1 MDSKTVSRRSLF
13 AVLLSLLLA
22 LMLFAASAAQA
33 EDVFIVDNISVDKQT
48 VYPGQTVKITVKWT
62 NETGMNI
69 NATARAIS
77 DNGATSY
84 VRDNIILGASGST
97 TIEFPIDTSATW
109 SNYGFTLVSGQV
121 VLWDPSYAF
130 TVAPI
135 TASVAIV
142 SPTQVA
148 PVEVFAG
155 EAVTVEY
162 KYTVEEVA
170 TSLNIVVGNNVA
182 GKTVNLSETTSLT
195 SKTTTVDI
203 PASTPEGTY
212 TLALSVNGSAAS
224 NQEAGAIKVKKKPST
239 TAEITAPT
247 KSNPVTVAPGGSVTV
262 KYDYSVPANT
272 AVFVRLVQ
280 SNGTVLVSKEETLAA
295 GTASKSTVLTVPA
308 GAALGKYN
316 VVVVTKSGNTV
327 LHTQQEA
334 VIVETKATID
344 ITAPTKSKP
353 VSLFPGD
360 KLSLTV
366 DYKADNQVTL
376 DMVLQ
381 VRNSDT
387 RLRAPLTF
395 EKATSTKS
403 KTFSITIPTTAA
415 AGQYDLMI
423 EVPGGTVYDT
433 EREAV
438 IIDTKATA
446 DITGPTKSNP
456 VTVKAGNTVTVK
468 FDYTATADADIEVK
482 ILKTDG
488 SVLASAGSSL
498 AKTTTKKTKTT
509 TVSIPGS
516 AAPGKYNLSITSK
529 YSGKVLDTETQAVI
543 VEDPITVKVQSPTA
557 AQPVRVNTGDK
568 VDVKFT
574 YTSEASGNVEA
585 RLLKPDGQ
593 LLVSKSLSL
602 VRSTTSRA
610 ETVTLNL
617 PIGTPGGSYDLEL
630 ISKITDSRLALESKA
645 VSVVSFPVNIQARFV
660 IGQSGRWMNGVYQPT
675 DMDVRII
682 QGRTMLPI
690 RHVGEPLGWGLGWDG
705 SKQMAT
711 VTKGDRMVRVWV
723 NSNNAQISTN
733 NGGTWRTVRIDPDN
747 ASVQPVLIS
756 GRVLLPLRFVS
767 ENLDTRVDWDA
778 STKSVTV
785 TQR

>member
-1 MDSKTVSRRSLF
+1 MT
-13 AVLLSLLLA
+13 
-22 LMLFAASAAQA
+22 
-33 EDVFIVDNISVDKQT
+33 NITVDKLT

-62 NETGMNI
+62 NKTGMNI

-109 SNYGFTLVSGQV
+109 SNYGFTLVSDQV
-121 VLWDPSYAF
+121 LESLSNAF

-142 SPTQVA
+142 LPSQAA

-224 NQEAGAIKVKKKPST
+224 NQEAGAIEVKKKPST

-280 SNGTVLVSKEETLAA
+280 SNGTVLISKEETLAA

-360 KLSLTV
+360 KPSLSV

-423 EVPGGTVYDT
+423 EVP
-433 EREAV
+433 
-438 IIDTKATA
+438 
-446 DITGPTKSNP
+446 
-456 VTVKAGNTVTVK
+456 
-468 FDYTATADADIEVK
+468 
-482 ILKTDG
+482 
-488 SVLASAGSSL
+488 
-498 AKTTTKKTKTT
+498 
-509 TVSIPGS
+509 
-516 AAPGKYNLSITSK
+516 
-529 YSGKVLDTETQAVI
+529 
-543 VEDPITVKVQSPTA
+543 
-557 AQPVRVNTGDK
+557 
-568 VDVKFT
+568 
-574 YTSEASGNVEA
+574 
-585 RLLKPDGQ
+585 
-593 LLVSKSLSL
+593 
-602 VRSTTSRA
+602 
-610 ETVTLNL
+610 
-617 PIGTPGGSYDLEL
+617 
-630 ISKITDSRLALESKA
+630 
-645 VSVVSFPVNIQARFV
+645 
-660 IGQSGRWMNGVYQPT
+660 
-675 DMDVRII
+675 
-682 QGRTMLPI
+682 
-690 RHVGEPLGWGLGWDG
+690 
-705 SKQMAT
+705 
-711 VTKGDRMVRVWV
+711 
-723 NSNNAQISTN
+723 
-733 NGGTWRTVRIDPDN
+733 
-747 ASVQPVLIS
+747 
-756 GRVLLPLRFVS
+756 
-767 ENLDTRVDWDA
+767 
-778 STKSVTV
+778 
-785 TQR
+785 